1 MLSDARR
8 TTASLSG
15 RRCPL
20 KSAIPRAHRILR
32 GDDANGAATMGR
44 LNYDGVVS
52 VEIDDRALAHLQI
65 VIASKLRRGEPF
77 HFTWTENGSTGG
89 GRTSIWVTPSIS
101 LTFTFYGSREA
112 SINRHWL
119 DVLM

>member
-1 MLSDARR
+1 
-8 TTASLSG
+8 
-15 RRCPL
+15 
-20 KSAIPRAHRILR
+20 
-32 GDDANGAATMGR
+32 
-44 LNYDGVVS
+44 
-52 VEIDDRALAHLQI
+52 
-65 VIASKLRRGEPF
+65 F

-119 DVLM
+119 DVLMSTANSGAGLQLVAEPKVALSEAVEY